1 MNREDYRK
9 AFDELSFSADFQ
21 ERTADLLQQRAR
33 ELEKERNSMTFGKT
47 KKMAVLIAACIALL
61 AVSVSAAVMMLSP
74 SDVANEHQMPTLAE
88 AFQSGDAIQINETV
102 ESGGYAITLMGLVS
116 GENLRDYAGYDP
128 PVEGARTYAVL
139 CLRSLDGAPL
149 TNQTYDFSRYTL
161 TPLVAGCSPAGVND
175 WTLNGGASG
184 FAKDGLYYY
193 LLDTRSIE
201 IFADRTVY
209 LAFYE
214 GGVPNNTIFYVN
226 DDGTIQFCDD
236 FTGVHALFTLPLDP
250 SKADP
255 AAVEK
260 FLAENTMGWT
270 NDRTPLD
277 EKYAV
282 LEDAL
287 DGSHITIVPTVPE
300 TGKPYTA
307 DDFER
312 DLALRREAWT
322 NMLEKGQRTQADY
335 DEWNQRQ
342 EEILSGLRDG
352 SLSGLEGTRGDHYFY
367 DAAEDGSSLPD
378 QLTGNAPDYATE
390 DEFKAYMDASIQA
403 MRKKLED
410 GTLSQAN
417 YDMSVQELE
426 QILKDIQDGKQIAVL
441 QPDGGMFT
449 GTAPGDYIDYQL
461 DEDGNTVGIIQN
473 IP

>member
-1 MNREDYRK
+1 MQRNEYQK
-9 AFDELSFSADFQ
+9 AFDSLSFSDGFQ
-21 ERTADLLQQRAR
+21 ERTAALLHQRAS
-33 ELEKERNSMTFGKT
+33 ELEKERTMMPNR
-47 KKMAVLIAACIALL
+47 KKIAVLIAACLALL
-61 AVSVSAAVMMLSP
+61 AVSVSAAVVMLSP

-88 AFQSGDAIQINETV
+88 AFQGKDAILIDETV
-102 ESGGYAITLMGLVS
+102 ESGDFAITLMGLVS
-116 GENLRDYAGYDP
+116 GENLNDFDP
-128 PVEGARTYAVL
+128 SVEGARTYAVL
-139 CLRSLDGAPL
+139 CLRSLDGTPL
-149 TNQTYDFSRYTL
+149 TNQNYNFSQYTM
-161 TPLVAGCSPAGVND
+161 TPLVSGCSPAGVNN
-175 WTLNGGASG
+175 WTLNAGASG
-184 FAKDGLYYY
+184 FDKDGLYYY
-193 LLDTRSIE
+193 LLDTDSLE

-226 DDGTIQFCDD
+226 DNGSIQFCDD
-236 FTGVHALFTLPLDP
+236 FTGVQALFTIPLDP

-270 NDRTPLD
+270 NDRTPAD

-300 TGKPYTA
+300 TGTPYTA
-307 DDFER
+307 DDFAR
-312 DLALRREAWT
+312 DLALRREAWAD
-322 NMLEKGQRTQADY
+322 MLEKGQYTQADY
-335 DEWNQRQ
+335 DEWNRRQ
-342 EEILSGLRDG
+342 EEILAGLRDG

-367 DAAEDGSSLPD
+367 DVEEDGSTLPD

-390 DEFKAYMDASIQA
+390 DEFKAYMDASIET
-403 MRKKLED
+403 MKKELED
-410 GTLSQAN
+410 GILSQDN
-417 YDMSVQELE
+417 YDMSVKELE
-426 QILKDIQDGKQIAVL
+426 QILKDIQDGKKIAVL